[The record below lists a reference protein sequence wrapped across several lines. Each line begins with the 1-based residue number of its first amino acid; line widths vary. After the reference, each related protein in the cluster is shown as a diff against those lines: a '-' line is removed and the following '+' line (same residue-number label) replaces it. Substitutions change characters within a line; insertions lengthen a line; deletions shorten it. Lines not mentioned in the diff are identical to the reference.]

1 MIFCLLLQNLS
12 VVLACMCHI
21 EYYLLTVRSHFLDI
35 PPSFCVLWCRGGCS
49 LWTLSAL
56 QWFVVLPALLFYP
69 TYMPELNLWRGGR
82 RHLGWEKKPLKDPRM
97 AESPNLPLGAITVL
111 LYSAAFPLLFLF
123 FFCWCC
129 TLGQRDTV
137 LMLTSSIKD
146 SSVVKVKKRNRKR
159 KDLITPLIYNVTSSW
174 VWL

>member
-56 QWFVVLPALLFYP
+56 HWFVVLPALLFYP
-69 TYMPELNLWRGGR
+69 TYMSELNLWRGGR
-82 RHLGWEKKPLKDPRM
+82 RHLGWEKKTFKRPKNGRIPESSAWCNHCSPLFCCL
-97 AESPNLPLGAITVL
+97 SFVV
-111 LYSAAFPLLFLF
+111 SF
-123 FFCWCC
+123 FFADAVLWGSVTLSWC
-129 TLGQRDTV
+129 
-137 LMLTSSIKD
+137 SP
-146 SSVVKVKKRNRKR
+146 VVSRTHLWSR
-159 KDLITPLIYNVTSSW
+159 
-174 VWL
+174 